1 MNFVKIVYIP
11 NCVRLAEL
19 YSFSRFVVDE
29 HEFFSN
35 LVFMT
40 FWVTIGDF

>member
-1 MNFVKIVYIP
+1 MNFVKLVYIP

-19 YSFSRFVVDE
+19 YIFSRFVVDE
-29 HEFFSN
+29 HEFSN
-35 LVFMT
+35 LVVMT